1 MEYSISKL
9 AKLAGVSTRTL
20 RYYDEVNLLK
30 PARINSSGYRIY
42 GQEEID
48 RLQQIRF
55 FRELD
60 VDLDTIVSIMNDPQF
75 DQTEALQQH
84 YARLVNKRSHID
96 KLIQTLEKT
105 IAHEKGDYSMTNEE
119 KFSAFKEKM
128 IQENEE
134 KYGEEIR
141 KKYGEQTIDASNA
154 KLRGMT
160 EEDYNAMQ
168 SLEKELLELLKQ
180 ALTLGDPHSHLA
192 QQAAAKHKEW
202 LMYSWSTYSEE
213 AHAGLAEMYVADE
226 RFQTYYDKI
235 GDGAAELLRDA
246 IQVFLKKNKND

>member
-1 MEYSISKL
+1 MMEYTISEL

-20 RYYDEVNLLK
+20 RYYDEINLLK

-42 GQEEID
+42 GQDQID

-60 VDLDTIVSIMNDPQF
+60 VDLDTIVSIMTDPQF
-75 DQTEALQQH
+75 DKTEALQQH
-84 YARLVNKRSHID
+84 YDRLVHKRIHLD
-96 KLIQTLEKT
+96 HLIQTIEKT
-105 IAHEKGDYSMTNEE
+105 IAHEKGEYSMTNEE
-119 KFSAFKEKM
+119 KFAAFKEKM
-128 IQENEE
+128 IKENEE

-141 KKYGEQTIDASNA
+141 EKYGEQTIDASNA
-154 KLRGMT
+154 KLRNMT

-168 SLEKELLELLKQ
+168 SLEKELFELLKQ

-192 QQAAAKHKEW
+192 HEAAAKHKEW
-202 LMYSWSTYSEE
+202 LMYSWSNYSEE

-226 RFQTYYDKI
+226 RFQAYYDKV
-235 GDGAAELLRDA
+235 GVGAAELLRDA
-246 IQVFLKKNKND
+246 ILIFLGKK

>member
-1 MEYSISKL
+1 MEYTISKL

-20 RYYDEVNLLK
+20 RYYDEINLLK
-30 PARINSSGYRIY
+30 PARINSSGYRLY
-42 GQEEID
+42 GQNEID

-60 VDLDTIVSIMNDPQF
+60 VDLDTVVSIINDPQF
-75 DQTEALQQH
+75 DKTVALQQH
-84 YARLVNKRSHID
+84 YAQLVHKRVHLD
-96 KLIQTLEKT
+96 QLLQMLEKT
-105 IAHEKGDYSMTNEE
+105 IAHEKGEYSMTNKE

-128 IQENEE
+128 IEENEE

-141 KKYGEQTIDASNA
+141 EKYGEHTIDASNA
-154 KLRGMT
+154 KLRGMS
-160 EEDYNAMQ
+160 EEDYTAMQ
-168 SLEKELLELLKQ
+168 TLEKEFSILLQQ
-180 ALTLGDPHSHLA
+180 ALALGDPHSHLA

-202 LMYSWSTYSEE
+202 LLYSWSNYSEE

-226 RFQTYYDKI
+226 RFQAYYDKI

-246 IQVFLKKNKND
+246 IQVFLKKNKK